1 MNFME
6 IGAARLVFAGVAGM
20 LAGVIYF
27 GGLWWTVKRMSRF
40 VHPRLALL
48 VSFFARALVAL
59 TIIYLAAGGHA
70 AGYLAGLAGFLLSR
84 FIAVRRARPERMREA
99 AGGS

>member
-1 MNFME
+1 MNFMD
-6 IGAARLVFAGVAGM
+6 IGAARLILAGVAGI
-20 LAGVIYF
+20 LAGMLYF

-59 TIIYLAAGGHA
+59 TIIYMAAGGQA
-70 AGYLAGLAGFLLSR
+70 AGYIAAMAGFLLAR
-84 FIAVRRARPERMREA
+84 FIAVRRARPERIREA
-99 AGGS
+99 ASGS